1 MLNTSFISTNE
12 AYFTRQLF
20 NFSAQFI
27 VEFSITTYVSL
38 RMLWMLSVEHEIMYC
53 ICILCVNPAFGCNVK

>member
-38 RMLWMLSVEHEIMYC
+38 RML
-53 ICILCVNPAFGCNVK
+53 